1 MAVQLQL
8 CVANYHLRSTLTSDD
23 SLQLT
28 QGTGFIVLFQFEHDP
43 FNMCVRDQRAISE
56 GNLQLHKPPL

>member
-23 SLQLT
+23 SLQLI

-43 FNMCVRDQRAISE
+43 FNMCVREQLVKAICNYI
-56 GNLQLHKPPL
+56 NLHYS